1 MTDTLP
7 EVAVADAPT
16 HIRAIYERMMVCTGT
31 GTPALIF
38 RHFAVTPG
46 LLEWVWQ
53 AIGPDMESGHA
64 AAHTFAAV
72 ATVPRV
78 ALPAIGTDDMVR
90 CGLDADA
97 QALVRVMVASYNRMN
112 PINLSLI
119 AAIRALIA
127 DPDASAAQ
135 STSLPPLPAD
145 QPPQPEKIPAPVN
158 LADMSP
164 KLQAAVLKLSAA
176 IPSPGV
182 QVIPTLYRHLA
193 IWPAFMLHLTPGIY
207 DAIARGEVK
216 TRMDEL
222 LRAMQPL
229 IANVTANARA
239 RGLPPPPVEDRAA
252 LVTTLESFL
261 FTIPQLIVIGGALA
275 AALPLP
281 ILRDSLSASSG

>member
-7 EVAVADAPT
+7 EVSVADAPPN
-16 HIRAIYERMMVCTGT
+16 IRAIYERMMVCAGT

-72 ATVPRV
+72 ASVPRI
-78 ALPAIGTDDMVR
+78 ALPAIGISDMVR
-90 CGLDADA
+90 CGLDNDA
-97 QALVRVMVASYNRMN
+97 QALVRVIVASYNRMN

-127 DPDASAAQ
+127 GTDAPTEASP
-135 STSLPPLPAD
+135 SLPALPSD
-145 QPPQPEKIPAPVN
+145 QPPPPRKIPAPVN
-158 LADMSP
+158 LSDMAP
-164 KLQAAVLKLSAA
+164 DLQAAVLKLSSA

-207 DAIARGEVK
+207 DAIVRGEVK
-216 TRMDEL
+216 VRMDDL

-229 IANVTANARA
+229 IANVTSNARA
-239 RGLPPPPVEDRAA
+239 RTLPPAPIKDRAA
-252 LVTTLESFL
+252 LSRTLDSFL
-261 FTIPQLIVIGGALA
+261 YTIPQLIVIGGALE
-275 AALPLP
+275 AALPQMG
-281 ILRDSLSASSG
+281 D